1 MWENRNERVWR
12 PLVCRNDSGNVCAVW
27 YKSDKDMDAETADA
41 ARICKGVFEK
51 IGADASEQYS
61 IPTGVKEE
69 VYCKKERTFWQ
80 ENSVKKQVSDIIK
93 EGTFS
98 KLCEECR

>member
-1 MWENRNERVWR
+1 MI
-12 PLVCRNDSGNVCAVW
+12 PGNVCAVW

-69 VYCKKERTFWQ
+69 VYCKKTDFWQ

-93 EGTFS
+93 KEHFQSCARNVDNIYTV
-98 KLCEECR
+98 